1 MLQALKYDPGRNYS
15 ILCFCHNLIR
25 FVVVSKMENTLLRF
39 FHKNGYGTFSG
50 VQVTR
55 YPGL

>member
-25 FVVVSKMENTLLRF
+25 FVVVSKMEITAD
-39 FHKNGYGTFSG
+39 
-50 VQVTR
+50 TR
-55 YPGL
+55 ISPHNPNL